1 MERSRGSLVLTLSI
15 TFILMALLVVFT
27 SRVIF
32 RSVFSSVQ
40 ELGEDKATAI
50 TADMENYL
58 DTAKSVLWLT
68 ADTVDH
74 MVAKDATDEE
84 IVEYITRESTNTEQQ
99 FDESYTGIYG
109 VIRGNYVDG
118 VGWVPPEDYDP
129 TSRDWYKTTIAG
141 DGDVIIVSPYVDAQ
155 TGNVIISV
163 GRALSDKKSALA
175 LDLTLSG
182 VQEIVEDIHINGYG
196 YGYVVNN
203 DGLVIAH
210 HDRAENGKNYSEIPE
225 QQELFQKVAAIG
237 KGNFTTV
244 IDGEK
249 STVFVDTVMDQWYL
263 VIITK
268 NSELFKAP
276 RELLVISIMITALV
290 YLLISGFYILG
301 YRNEQRSNARMEEM
315 KEIERKKDYEARVLK
330 LEKYAADSANKAKSD
345 FLADMSH
352 EIRTPINAILGMNE
366 MILHESKEEEILDYA
381 GSIKSAG
388 TTLLSIINSILD
400 FSKIEDGRMN
410 LVPVEF
416 ETAGLVSSIV
426 NSISERARTK
436 GLELKVNVDEKTPSI
451 LLGDDVRISQVI
463 MNLLTNAVKYT
474 ERGWIL
480 FKISKLGEKDGVA
493 NLLVSV
499 KDTGI
504 GIRKEDIDKL
514 AVSFERVDEKRNRH
528 IEGTGLGISIVTR
541 LLEMMGSRLQVKSE
555 YGVGSEFFFELPVE
569 IVDPTPVGK
578 FSVSRGAAVKDAEN
592 RIALR
597 APGARVLLTDDNEM
611 NCKVA
616 ANLLKLFGIKPDI
629 CTSGREAIVKMATE
643 HYDILFLDHMMPD
656 MDGIETLKALQKKEL
671 MKDTKVIALTANAVV
686 GAKEQYLSVGF
697 DDYLSKP
704 IQIPEMEKMLL
715 KYLPEE
721 VKESVS
727 VEDETE
733 LSKTGDTGVKAS
745 EGVNTK
751 ENADG
756 GVKASVGDIVK
767 SDKTKDG
774 GLEADDKNIGL
785 IEKDYTYM
793 VAAEIKPEEKSEKV
807 ADSERMA
814 KLRALGINVDEGINY
829 CGGDEEFYIEIVRDY
844 ADATE
849 EKIQE
854 LDEFLKAD
862 HLKDYKILVHSV
874 KSSSK
879 TIGAMELFEKA
890 RALEQA
896 AAAEDREYLD
906 ENHET
911 VMKEYREFTENLR
924 NTGVI

>member
-74 MVAKDATDEE
+74 MVAKGATDAE

-182 VQEIVEDIHINGYG
+182 VQEIVENIQINGYG

-210 HDRAENGKNYSEIPE
+210 HDRNENGKNYSEIPE
-225 QQELFQKVAAIG
+225 QQELFKKVAAIG

-249 STVFVDTVMDQWYL
+249 STVFVDTVMNQWYL

-276 RELLVISIMITALV
+276 RELLIISILITALV

-436 GLELKVNVDEKTPSI
+436 GLELKVSVDEKTPSI

-480 FKISKLGEKDGVA
+480 FKISYLGEKDGVA

-528 IEGTGLGISIVTR
+528 IEGTGLGISIVTK

-569 IVDPTPVGK
+569 IVDPTPIGK
-578 FSVSRGAAVKDAEN
+578 YSLSRSAVKDEEN
-592 RIALR
+592 RISLR

-616 ANLLKLFGIKPDI
+616 ANLLKLFGVKPDI

-656 MDGIETLKALQKKEL
+656 MDGIETLKAMQKKEL
-671 MKDTKVIALTANAVV
+671 TKDTKVIALTANAVV
-686 GAKEQYLSVGF
+686 GAKEQYLSAGF

-704 IQIPEMEKMLL
+704 IQIPEMEKMLV
-715 KYLPEE
+715 KYLPDE
-721 VKESVS
+721 VKESVPEEKVKES
-727 VEDETE
+727 APAVDDEKD
-733 LSKTGDTGVKAS
+733 SKNG
-745 EGVNTK
+745 EGGA
-751 ENADG
+751 EADG
-756 GVKASVGDIVK
+756 
-767 SDKTKDG
+767 
-774 GLEADDKNIGL
+774 KNIEL
-785 IEKDYTYM
+785 TEKDYTYM
-793 VAAEIKPEEKSEKV
+793 VAAEVNRETDTEK
-807 ADSERMA
+807 APDSERMA
-814 KLRALGINVDEGINY
+814 KLRALGMNVDEGINY
-829 CGGDEEFYIEIVRDY
+829 CGGDEDFYIEIVRDY

-854 LDEFLKAD
+854 LDGFLKAD
-862 HLKDYKILVHSV
+862 NLKDYKILVHSV

-879 TIGAMELFEKA
+879 TIGAMELFDKA

-896 AAAEDREYLD
+896 AASEDREYLD
-906 ENHET
+906 GNHEA
-911 VMKEYREFTENLR
+911 VMKEYREFAENLR

>member
-27 SRVIF
+27 ARVIF

-58 DTAKSVLWLT
+58 DTAKSVLWLA

-210 HDRAENGKNYSEIPE
+210 HDRNENGKNYSEIPE
-225 QQELFQKVAAIG
+225 QQELFQKVAATG
-237 KGNFTTV
+237 KGNFSAV

-366 MILHESKEEEILDYA
+366 MILHESKEAEILDYA

-480 FKISKLGEKDGVA
+480 FKITNLGEKDGVA

-528 IEGTGLGISIVTR
+528 IEGTGLGISIVTK

-578 FSVSRGAAVKDAEN
+578 FSVSRSAAVKEEN
-592 RIALR
+592 RITLR

-671 MKDTKVIALTANAVV
+671 TKDTKVIALTANAVV
-686 GAKEQYLSVGF
+686 GAKEQYLSAGF

-704 IQIPEMEKMLL
+704 IQIPEMEKMLI

-721 VKESVS
+721 VKESVPGGNEGKDENN
-727 VEDETE
+727 ED
-733 LSKTGDTGVKAS
+733 G
-745 EGVNTK
+745 
-751 ENADG
+751 
-756 GVKASVGDIVK
+756 
-767 SDKTKDG
+767 
-774 GLEADDKNIGL
+774 KNIEL
-785 IEKDYTYM
+785 TEKDYTYM
-793 VAAEIKPEEKSEKV
+793 VAAEVKSEEETEK
-807 ADSERMA
+807 APDSERMA
-814 KLRALGINVDEGINY
+814 KLRALGMNVDEGINY
-829 CGGDEEFYIEIVRDY
+829 CGGDEDFYIEIVRDY

-854 LDEFLKAD
+854 LDGFLEAD
-862 HLKDYKILVHSV
+862 NLKDYKILVHSV

-879 TIGAMELFEKA
+879 TIGAMDLFYKA